1 MHREWLIEQ
10 CMKRIEPYACEG
22 FVWGMGPDDPLFML
36 IGEAPGATEIE
47 NGKPFTGRAGAV
59 LDEFLAYLD
68 VRRDEIFITSAVRSR
83 PYKFEVKTA
92 KDGSIIRRKANR
104 TPNQKEI
111 LAHAPLLDYQ
121 IKTIQP
127 KLIVTMGNIALQRL
141 LGKHDKISA
150 VHGTL
155 LHSPILMLDDMETTT
170 YSYTNRSYD
179 VFPTYHPAS
188 IFYNHKLRSEI
199 YEDLATLRT
208 ILHK

>member
-1 MHREWLIEQ
+1 MYE
-10 CMKRIEPYACEG
+10 
-22 FVWGMGPDDPLFML
+22 
-36 IGEAPGATEIE
+36 
-47 NGKPFTGRAGAV
+47 
-59 LDEFLAYLD
+59 
-68 VRRDEIFITSAVRSR
+68 
-83 PYKFEVKTA
+83 
-92 KDGSIIRRKANR
+92 KDGSIIRRKVNR

-155 LHSPILMLDDMETTT
+155 LHSPIRMLDDMETTT
-170 YSYTNRSYD
+170 YSYTNRFYD

-199 YEDLATLRT
+199 YEDLACHTSYDSTQVSLPVHRKAALLSPSFIQRDTLHLT
-208 ILHK
+208 VHGWVF